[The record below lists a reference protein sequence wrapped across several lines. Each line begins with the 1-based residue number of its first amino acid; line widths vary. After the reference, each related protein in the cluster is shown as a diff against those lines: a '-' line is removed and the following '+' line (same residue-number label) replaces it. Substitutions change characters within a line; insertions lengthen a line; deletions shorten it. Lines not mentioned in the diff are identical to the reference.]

1 MSLKPVFARFLALLL
16 LVLDGILGFVL
27 IWYAGP
33 VRLLGIVFLVCALCL
48 WMASFWK
55 ESPVTLTLA
64 HYASLVNLTVPVT
77 MWAFGHMSWDWALG
91 LGVLSLF
98 VYRYGQEVQV
108 P

>member
-16 LVLDGILGFVL
+16 MLLDGILGFIL
-27 IWYAGP
+27 IWYDGP
-33 VRLLGIVFLVCALCL
+33 VRLLGIVFLASALCL
-48 WMASFWK
+48 WLISFWK
-55 ESPVTLTLA
+55 ESSVTLTLA

-77 MWAFGHMSWDWALG
+77 MWAFGHMSWGWALALGG
-91 LGVLSLF
+91 LSFF

>member
-16 LVLDGILGFVL
+16 MLLDGILGFIL
-27 IWYAGP
+27 IWFDGP
-33 VRLLGIVFLVCALCL
+33 VRLLGLVFLASALCL
-48 WMASFWK
+48 GVSSFWK
-55 ESPVTLTLA
+55 ESLVTLTLA

-77 MWAFGHMSWDWALG
+77 TWAFGHMSWGWALV
-91 LGVLSLF
+91 LGGLSLF